1 LHMSKLRPGRALS
14 LPRGRWCAPGRRLPS
29 GRHPPLFRGQSLRP
43 RWIIPSAG
51 GTSTRRQR
59 EFTRFT
65 HHPGNRLAASPEPGT
80 PAGSRRSSP
89 RPPPP
94 DGTRPASAF
103 TPGFAPRS
111 YPRRTPERRQ
121 ALAHWPGYYTLDIS
135 RTSKRCLPL
144 DSSTL
149 TSHVVRGGLQ
159 RHHLDAVLLQLAAQ
173 RTDGFHPRLDR
184 PHVAAPG
191 AGPGRVRGA
200 GAHHPGVLR
209 HVDRGNPVMD
219 PLVFLIVNHLRS
231 AHRGLLCLVHGIRRA
246 VRGSRS
252 AGTRPGILT
261 GVLKATVRDP
271 QVRTPAPG
279 WLTGSRPKNTRRH
292 GQPAPTIPPARPH
305 RTNPSGTRQR
315 PPARRDPH
323 PPGFSRDATFPR
335 G

>member
-29 GRHPPLFRGQSLRP
+29 GRHPPLFRGQSLWP

-51 GTSTRRQR
+51 GTFTRRQR

-149 TSHVVRGGLQ
+149 TSHVVRRCLHHHRGHLPAPQPVRQRQHLPFRGAEGTGLSRPPRRIPVRWHPDR
-159 RHHLDAVLLQLAAQ
+159 RHHLRLADIDAAHPVPVQRLVSHLVHASLLL
-173 RTDGFHPRLDR
+173 P
-184 PHVAAPG
+184 
-191 AGPGRVRGA
+191 GPGRLA
-200 GAHHPGVLR
+200 
-209 HVDRGNPVMD
+209 
-219 PLVFLIVNHLRS
+219 
-231 AHRGLLCLVHGIRRA
+231 CE
-246 VRGSRS
+246 
-252 AGTRPGILT
+252 
-261 GVLKATVRDP
+261 
-271 QVRTPAPG
+271 QV
-279 WLTGSRPKNTRRH
+279 
-292 GQPAPTIPPARPH
+292 
-305 RTNPSGTRQR
+305 
-315 PPARRDPH
+315 
-323 PPGFSRDATFPR
+323 PPGDLEGKRR
-335 G
+335 I

>member
-1 LHMSKLRPGRALS
+1 MHMSKLRPGRALS

-51 GTSTRRQR
+51 GTFTRRQR

-149 TSHVVRGGLQ
+149 TSHVIAGGLQ
-159 RHHLDAVLLQLAAQ
+159 RHHLHPVPEQLPAQ
-173 RTDGFHPRLDR
+173 LRDPR
-184 PHVAAPG
+184 
-191 AGPGRVRGA
+191 PGRRHRLQVRRPVLPPAA
-200 GAHHPGVLR
+200 G
-209 HVDRGNPVMD
+209 
-219 PLVFLIVNHLRS
+219 
-231 AHRGLLCLVHGIRRA
+231 
-246 VRGSRS
+246 GSRTHTTADS
-252 AGTRPGILT
+252 F
-261 GVLKATVRDP
+261 ATSI
-271 QVRTPAPG
+271 PA
-279 WLTGSRPKNTRRH
+279 
-292 GQPAPTIPPARPH
+292 TI
-305 RTNPSGTRQR
+305 S
-315 PPARRDPH
+315 
-323 PPGFSRDATFPR
+323 
-335 G
+335 